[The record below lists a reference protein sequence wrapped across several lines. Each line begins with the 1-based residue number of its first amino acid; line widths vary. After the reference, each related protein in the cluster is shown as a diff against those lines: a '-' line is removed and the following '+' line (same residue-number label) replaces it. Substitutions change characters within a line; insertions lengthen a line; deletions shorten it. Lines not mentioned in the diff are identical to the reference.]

1 MNAPSRP
8 PTPSDLATHLSG
20 TPGSK
25 ERFGGDAE
33 KVLETA
39 RLIAEAN
46 NAWDKGT
53 IAAFRDAQK
62 LNHQV
67 WDKLVSIAR
76 STNLSALPQKE
87 LLPASYTALYALV
100 VMSDEEFSA
109 AVVEEDLVTAGASS
123 RSLLDWT
130 KAYRLRGTGIGKE
143 IPLTLVLPDD
153 LTPQQHKILLSA
165 LQETAAEFGA
175 QVLEGKGGVKQ
186 AGLKADARKALASEI
201 EEHLMQEIAAVVSG
215 APEDLKTRFGICSA
229 ADLIEGPRT
238 TFTGFFQNLED
249 KVDGAFWRKH
259 GRAYCLKIAR
269 DFNLTDSRA
278 ERFQLK
284 DRLKKAMD
292 KWNKEIQGF
301 EEMVL
306 DIKSSYMNR

>member
-1 MNAPSRP
+1 M
-8 PTPSDLATHLSG
+8 SDLPHCPTTQELADRLTAPL
-20 TPGSK
+20 GSK
-25 ERFGGDAE
+25 DRFGSDGAE
-33 KVLETA
+33 VLVTA
-39 RLIAEAN
+39 GLVAAAN
-46 NAWDKGT
+46 ASWDKGAIGT
-53 IAAFRDAQK
+53 FQDNQK
-62 LNHQV
+62 LHPKV
-67 WDKLVSIAR
+67 WDKLVAIAR
-76 STNLSALPQKE
+76 SENVKGLPEKS
-87 LLPASYTALYALV
+87 LPASYTAIYALV

-109 AVVEEDLVTAGASS
+109 AVAEEDLVTAGASS

-143 IPLTLVLPDD
+143 VPLTLVLPDD

-165 LQETAAEFGA
+165 LKETAAEFGV

-215 APEDLKTRFGICSA
+215 APEDLKTRFGIRSA
-229 ADLIEGPRT
+229 ADLIEGPRA
-238 TFTGFFQNLED
+238 TFTGFFQNLEG

-278 ERFQLK
+278 ERFQY
-284 DRLKKAMD
+284 KKRIAVAVKNWED
-292 KWNKEIQGF
+292 KINGF
-301 EEMVL
+301 REMADQIL
-306 DIKSSYMNR
+306 TTYMNK